1 MEVSYESAYFGSKK
15 YIPALILCLA
25 VLICMIIVV
34 IFNSSSDSETTLP
47 GTWTC
52 LDQPEIQME
61 IKENLICINGLSF
74 PYELS
79 LPLVSSPTRQ
89 QPQAFVLDAGS
100 MGVMGGLFFLKI
112 TTSILRLTH
121 RSEYFPVYSHKSHSY
136 NPMAAPPAV

>member
-1 MEVSYESAYFGSKK
+1 MNLLIWDRKK

-25 VLICMIIVV
+25 VLICMIIMV

-47 GTWTC
+47 GTWIC
-52 LDQPEIQME
+52 LDQPEIQMK
-61 IKENLICINGLSF
+61 IKEDLICMNGLTF

-100 MGVMGGLFFLKI
+100 MGVMGGLFFFEDNNLYLEI
-112 TTSILRLTH
+112 DSQVRIFSRVQ
-121 RSEYFPVYSHKSHSY
+121 S
-136 NPMAAPPAV
+136 

>member
-1 MEVSYESAYFGSKK
+1 MNLLILDRKK
-15 YIPALILCLA
+15 YIPALILCLT
-25 VLICMIIVV
+25 VLICMIVVV

-47 GTWTC
+47 GTWIC

-100 MGVMGGLFFLKI
+100 MGVMGGLFFFEDNNLYLEI
-112 TTSILRLTH
+112 DSQVRIFSRVQ
-121 RSEYFPVYSHKSHSY
+121 S
-136 NPMAAPPAV
+136 

>member
-1 MEVSYESAYFGSKK
+1 MNLLILDRKK
-15 YIPALILCLA
+15 YIPALILCLTI
-25 VLICMIIVV
+25 LICMILVV

-47 GTWTC
+47 GTWIC

-61 IKENLICINGLSF
+61 IKEDLICMNGLSF

-100 MGVMGGLFFLKI
+100 MGVMGGLFFFEDNNLYLEI
-112 TTSILRLTH
+112 DSQVRIFSRVQ
-121 RSEYFPVYSHKSHSY
+121 S
-136 NPMAAPPAV
+136 

>member
-1 MEVSYESAYFGSKK
+1 MNLLILDRKK
-15 YIPALILCLA
+15 YIPALILCLT

-47 GTWTC
+47 GTWIC

-100 MGVMGGLFFLKI
+100 MGVMGGVFFFEDNNLYLEI
-112 TTSILRLTH
+112 DSQVRIFSRVQ
-121 RSEYFPVYSHKSHSY
+121 S
-136 NPMAAPPAV
+136 

>member
-1 MEVSYESAYFGSKK
+1 MNLLIWDRKK

-25 VLICMIIVV
+25 VLICMIIVM

-47 GTWTC
+47 GTWIC

-61 IKENLICINGLSF
+61 IKENLICMNGLSF

-100 MGVMGGLFFLKI
+100 MGVMGGLFFFEDNNLYLEI
-112 TTSILRLTH
+112 DSQVRIFSRVQ
-121 RSEYFPVYSHKSHSY
+121 P
-136 NPMAAPPAV
+136 

>member
-1 MEVSYESAYFGSKK
+1 MNLLILDRKK
-15 YIPALILCLA
+15 YIPALILCLT

-47 GTWTC
+47 GTWIC

-100 MGVMGGLFFLKI
+100 MGVMGGLFFFEDNNLYLEI
-112 TTSILRLTH
+112 DSQVRIFSRVQ
-121 RSEYFPVYSHKSHSY
+121 P
-136 NPMAAPPAV
+136 

>member
-1 MEVSYESAYFGSKK
+1 MNLLILDRKK
-15 YIPALILCLA
+15 YIPALILCLT
-25 VLICMIIVV
+25 VLICMILVV

-47 GTWTC
+47 GTWIC

-100 MGVMGGLFFLKI
+100 IGVMGGLFFFEDNNLYLEI
-112 TTSILRLTH
+112 DSQVRIFSRVQ
-121 RSEYFPVYSHKSHSY
+121 S
-136 NPMAAPPAV
+136 

>member
-1 MEVSYESAYFGSKK
+1 MNLLILDRKK
-15 YIPALILCLA
+15 YIPALILCLT
-25 VLICMIIVV
+25 VLICMILVV

-47 GTWTC
+47 GTWIC

-61 IKENLICINGLSF
+61 IKENLICMNGLSF

-100 MGVMGGLFFLKI
+100 MGVMGGLFFFEDNNLYLEI
-112 TTSILRLTH
+112 DSQVRIFSRVQ
-121 RSEYFPVYSHKSHSY
+121 S
-136 NPMAAPPAV
+136 

>member
-1 MEVSYESAYFGSKK
+1 MNLLILDRKK
-15 YIPALILCLA
+15 YIPTLILCLT

-47 GTWTC
+47 GTWIC

-61 IKENLICINGLSF
+61 IKEDLICMNGLSF

-100 MGVMGGLFFLKI
+100 MGVMGGLFFFEDNNLYLEI
-112 TTSILRLTH
+112 DSQVRIFSRVQ
-121 RSEYFPVYSHKSHSY
+121 P
-136 NPMAAPPAV
+136 

>member
-1 MEVSYESAYFGSKK
+1 MNLLILDRKK

-34 IFNSSSDSETTLP
+34 IFNSSADSETTLP

-100 MGVMGGLFFLKI
+100 MGVMGGLFFFEDNNLYLEI
-112 TTSILRLTH
+112 DSQVRIFSRVQ
-121 RSEYFPVYSHKSHSY
+121 P
-136 NPMAAPPAV
+136 

>member
-1 MEVSYESAYFGSKK
+1 MNLLILDRKK
-15 YIPALILCLA
+15 YIPALILCLT
-25 VLICMIIVV
+25 VLICMILVV

-47 GTWTC
+47 GTWIC

-100 MGVMGGLFFLKI
+100 MGVMGGLFFFEDNNLYLEI
-112 TTSILRLTH
+112 DSQVRIFSRVQ
-121 RSEYFPVYSHKSHSY
+121 P
-136 NPMAAPPAV
+136 

>member
-1 MEVSYESAYFGSKK
+1 
-15 YIPALILCLA
+15 
-25 VLICMIIVV
+25 MIIMV

-47 GTWTC
+47 GTWIC

-61 IKENLICINGLSF
+61 IKEDLICMNGLTF

-100 MGVMGGLFFLKI
+100 MGVMGGLFFFEDNNLYLEI
-112 TTSILRLTH
+112 DSQVRIFSRVQ
-121 RSEYFPVYSHKSHSY
+121 P
-136 NPMAAPPAV
+136 

>member
-1 MEVSYESAYFGSKK
+1 MNLLILDRKK
-15 YIPALILCLA
+15 YIPALILCLT
-25 VLICMIIVV
+25 VLICMTIVV
-34 IFNSSSDSETTLP
+34 IFNSSSDSEITLP
-47 GTWTC
+47 GTWIC

-100 MGVMGGLFFLKI
+100 MGVMGGLFFFEDNNLYLEI
-112 TTSILRLTH
+112 DSQVRIFSRVQ
-121 RSEYFPVYSHKSHSY
+121 P
-136 NPMAAPPAV
+136 